1 MRTNDAIHL
10 GLMLLAFAAAYLVPF
25 ELLLLAY
32 VVLGPA
38 HYFTEISWLH
48 DRSYFLPHRGI
59 AVALAVVAA
68 GAALIDDASWFG
80 FAMWAALVVCAM
92 LAAATS
98 AAEGTLIFMAAIALS
113 AIMVS
118 SGSSLAVLGILIP
131 TLIHVSLFT
140 LVFMTL
146 GAWRS
151 RSRTQVALVVIY
163 LIAIAVILL
172 APPTAE
178 IRIASFAQAARDYF
192 GNVGPALSRL
202 FGIPG
207 LKLDTRLTSLL
218 AFVYI
223 YHYLNW
229 FIKADVIRWA
239 DIPRARL
246 ALLIAASAGF
256 DRAVFLRLRV
266 RLHLPAGVEPDPY
279 PAGISARQPGITATR
294 RGRMERTARQRRY
307 RRAGKDPFPHCAHQS
322 FTANQEIV
330 SAPQQAARTPRAAY
344 GSKCRKQTAWKFRQS
359 FTAAPRSRPARSTVS
374 RQQRTPPRSP
384 PRSGQSPWC
393 RSR

>member
-10 GLMLLAFAAAYLVPF
+10 GLMLSAFAAAYLVPF

-59 AVALAVVAA
+59 AIMLAGLAIV
-68 GAALIDDASWFG
+68 AALIDNASWFG
-80 FAMWAALVVCAM
+80 FAMWGALIVCAM
-92 LAAATS
+92 LAATQS
-98 AAEGTLIFMAAIALS
+98 AFEGMLLFMVAIAVS
-113 AIMVS
+113 AIMYT
-118 SGSSLAVLGILIP
+118 SGSSLAVVGILIP

-140 LVFMTL
+140 LVFMML
-146 GAWRS
+146 GAWRAQS
-151 RSRTQVALVVIY
+151 KAQAALIVVY
-163 LIAIAVILL
+163 LIAIAAILL

-178 IRIASFAQAARDYF
+178 IRIAGFAQAAKDYF

-218 AFVYI
+218 AFVYT

-239 DIPRARL
+239 DIPRSRL
-246 ALLIAASAGF
+246 ALVAAASAGSTALYF
-256 DRAVFLRLRV
+256 YDYAFGFTFLLALSLVHILLEFPLDSLALRQLGGALGSGL
-266 RLHLPAGVEPDPY
+266 RSAIAGPA
-279 PAGISARQPGITATR
+279 A
-294 RGRMERTARQRRY
+294 
-307 RRAGKDPFPHCAHQS
+307 
-322 FTANQEIV
+322 
-330 SAPQQAARTPRAAY
+330 
-344 GSKCRKQTAWKFRQS
+344 
-359 FTAAPRSRPARSTVS
+359 TAAPRSRPANSKAS
-374 RQQRTPPRSP
+374 KRTKPP
-384 PRSGQSPWC
+384 
-393 RSR
+393 

>member
-1 MRTNDAIHL
+1 MRTNDAIPL

-59 AVALAVVAA
+59 AVALVMVAI
-68 GAALIDDASWFG
+68 GAALIDNASWFG

-92 LAAATS
+92 LAATNS
-98 AAEGTLIFMAAIALS
+98 AVEGMLIFMVAIALS

-118 SGSSLAVLGILIP
+118 SGSSLAVIGILIP

-146 GAWRS
+146 GAWRA
-151 RSRTQVALVVIY
+151 RSRTQALLVAVY
-163 LIAIAVILL
+163 LAAIVVILL
-172 APPTAE
+172 VPPTAE
-178 IRIASFAQAARDYF
+178 IRIASFARAATDYF

-218 AFVYI
+218 AFVYT

-229 FIKADVIRWA
+229 FIKADIIRWT
-239 DIPRARL
+239 DISRARL
-246 ALLIAASAGF
+246 ALVIAASAGSTALYF
-256 DRAVFLRLRV
+256 YDYAFGFTFLLALSLIHILLEFPLDALALRQLGAAAWSG
-266 RLHLPAGVEPDPY
+266 LHGAAAAPAK
-279 PAGISARQPGITATR
+279 TR
-294 RGRMERTARQRRY
+294 SG
-307 RRAGKDPFPHCAHQS
+307 
-322 FTANQEIV
+322 
-330 SAPQQAARTPRAAY
+330 AAR
-344 GSKCRKQTAWKFRQS
+344 SKAS
-359 FTAAPRSRPARSTVS
+359 
-374 RQQRTPPRSP
+374 QRTKRS
-384 PRSGQSPWC
+384 
-393 RSR
+393 